1 MFLCHAVVA
10 ILCVRLVFSM
20 NERASKV
27 ARVLRDHVCVTCRF
41 GLHVSGKLAADT
53 VVVGANVVKT
63 PASELLGTVE
73 LPTYKIIIYIIS
85 CFGCRNALFELNL
98 NETWS
103 FMHE

>member
-10 ILCVRLVFSM
+10 ILCIRSVFSM

-27 ARVLRDHVCVTCRF
+27 ASVLPGHVGVTCRL

-53 VVVGANVVKT
+53 VVVGADVVET

-85 CFGCRNALFELNL
+85 CFGCRHLII
-98 NETWS
+98 
-103 FMHE
+103 